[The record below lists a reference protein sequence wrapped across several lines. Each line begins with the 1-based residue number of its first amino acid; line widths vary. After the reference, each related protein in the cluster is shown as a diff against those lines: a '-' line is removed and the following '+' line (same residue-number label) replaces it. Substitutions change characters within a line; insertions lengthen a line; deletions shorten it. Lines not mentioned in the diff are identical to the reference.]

1 MFNGLKKVL
10 GSEEIVD
17 ASLLHR
23 CLSVIGEEIVDAS
36 LLHRPLL
43 ALNVRQFFGLNIS
56 VQHIH
61 S

>member
-23 CLSVIGEEIVDAS
+23 CLSVISDHEF
-36 LLHRPLL
+36 R
-43 ALNVRQFFGLNIS
+43 
-56 VQHIH
+56 
-61 S
+61 